1 MGGTLRRIRRII
13 DLIGV
18 DPDYQRQGLGTGLCD
33 ADYRL
38 NSPHSHWL
46 VGTQAA
52 NTKSIRFYED
62 AGFRYRNGSYVF
74 NRHLEN
80 QELL

>member
-1 MGGTLRRIRRII
+1 VGGTGDELRAAVI
-13 DLIGV
+13 
-18 DPDYQRQGLGTGLCD
+18 GLG
-33 ADYRL
+33 
-38 NSPHSHWL
+38 